1 MYLEYAINGDG
12 HMSLDQISPCTYGT
26 VHIKNEVNG
35 LWLTSVID
43 LKSIATFNLGTS
55 EILTVTNKHTAFC
68 PK

>member
-1 MYLEYAINGDG
+1 MYLEYAIKGDG
-12 HMSLDQISPCTYGT
+12 HMSLDQIWPCTYGT

-43 LKSIATFNLGTS
+43 LKSIVTFNVGTS
-55 EILTVTNKHTAFC
+55 EILTATNKHTVFC